1 MSFIYF
7 SFRSKDA
14 SFLMVSSRDG
24 FCSKLMFEEG
34 EIGVPYEKPVLN
46 VSSEIAQMKSDAAM
60 SNDNSNEKSEA
71 VTNTKVDK
79 NNMEKSDNAMKV
91 DVQTT
96 VLKKPAPKK
105 QEDNKNNKNKSRRI
119 QFTTIS

>member
-1 MSFIYF
+1 
-7 SFRSKDA
+7 
-14 SFLMVSSRDG
+14 MVSSRDG

-34 EIGVPYEKPVLN
+34 EIGVPYEKPVVN
-46 VSSEIAQMKSDAAM
+46 VSSEIAQVKSDTAL
-60 SNDNSNEKSEA
+60 SNDSSNDKSEV

-79 NNMEKSDNAMKV
+79 NNIEKSDNPMKD

-105 QEDNKNNKNKSRRI
+105 QDDNKNNKNKSRRI